1 MQDRLGLLT
10 TIVLGA
16 LGWLLTHY
24 VDRLTASPTLEYSI
38 SSHEVGARYR
48 YLFRLRNVN
57 RLRSYGPLKLT
68 FQAPGGGIVGYS
80 LAPVE
85 PSSEGDDFPRVG
97 PDSAEFTIPKLLPN
111 GAIKV
116 TLVTRDSARP
126 VLSIE
131 SATDVRLTRSGFE
144 TWLVRHEL
152 GVMGVLIAL
161 WILALGWILTAHKPR
176 KTEAAR

>member
-1 MQDRLGLLT
+1 
-10 TIVLGA
+10 
-16 LGWLLTHY
+16 
-24 VDRLTASPTLEYSI
+24 
-38 SSHEVGARYR
+38 
-48 YLFRLRNVN
+48 
-57 RLRSYGPLKLT
+57 
-68 FQAPGGGIVGYS
+68 
-80 LAPVE
+80 
-85 PSSEGDDFPRVG
+85 
-97 PDSAEFTIPKLLPN
+97 
-111 GAIKV
+111 
-116 TLVTRDSARP
+116 